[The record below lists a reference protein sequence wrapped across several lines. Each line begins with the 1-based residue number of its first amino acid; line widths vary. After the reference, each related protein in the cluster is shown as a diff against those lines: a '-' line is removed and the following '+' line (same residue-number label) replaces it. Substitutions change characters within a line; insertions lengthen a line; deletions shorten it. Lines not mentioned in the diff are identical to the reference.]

1 MSLSLIRKL
10 CLHLGWRQWW
20 LILALVVGL
29 AGGTPLRG
37 EGPIPAAWFE
47 KLPAEG
53 SLAEIRAMAAREGWQ
68 RVADAL
74 FQGAKQAYLQDRLDL
89 ASAWLNVARWGGL
102 FAEEESHFIERW
114 VAAINQARVG
124 HPNMARDYTSVPG
137 RTLGDFAS
145 PELQRWLLANRGFS
159 DIFFEQLSP
168 CDSIPEVLRILGGL
182 LENDRLTFE
191 TYASL
196 ALAVALV
203 YDVPPPPGWPH
214 AQVSEAVLPRRLP
227 TPSSAFGFLVAADR
241 SGRTLHR
248 LAHLPTEQLKHVV
261 DFAAPLAELTWAQ
274 SAIQVPLARL
284 AATYEAVRYR
294 LDRVSS
300 NEMIWPGSTYDLA
313 TVLATGGICVDQA
326 YVATQVGK
334 ARGVPTMI
342 FRGAGL
348 DGRHAWFGFLD
359 GNRRWQMDA
368 GRFAEQKFVTGL
380 AHDPQTWGDLSD
392 HEIQFLS
399 EGFRLL
405 PRFRQAQT
413 HAGFA
418 SAALGMRDLPAAR
431 QAARKAINYES
442 RHVEAWEILLTSL
455 RLLKEDPRV
464 VEASLREASIA
475 FQRYPDLQLRFAR
488 EVSDSLRARG
498 ETSAADYEERL
509 LARKNQGQRVDL
521 AIDQMASE
529 LARALEQQP
538 AFEQMR
544 LFRGAVEQFGRGAGM
559 DFLDRIVR
567 PFVRHWVKAGRSA
580 EAARAL
586 EHVRLVMAPPAGS
599 QLEKELL
606 GLVVETKR

>member
-1 MSLSLIRKL
+1 
-10 CLHLGWRQWW
+10 
-20 LILALVVGL
+20 
-29 AGGTPLRG
+29 
-37 EGPIPAAWFE
+37 
-47 KLPAEG
+47 
-53 SLAEIRAMAAREGWQ
+53 MAVREGWQ
-68 RVADAL
+68 KVADAV

-89 ASAWLNVARWGGL
+89 AGAWLNVARWGGL
-102 FAEEESHFIERW
+102 FAEVESHFIERW
-114 VAAINQARVG
+114 VAAINQAKVG
-124 HPNMARDYTSVPG
+124 HPNMAREYTSLPG

-145 PELQRWLLANRGFS
+145 LHLQRWLLANRTFS
-159 DIFFEQLSP
+159 DTFFEQLSP
-168 CDSIPEVLRILGGL
+168 CDSIPEVLRILAGL
-182 LENDRLTFE
+182 LESDPATFD

-227 TPSSAFGFLVAADR
+227 TPLVAFGFLVAADR

-248 LAHLPTEQLKHVV
+248 LAHLSPDQLKHVV
-261 DFAAPLAELTWAQ
+261 DLVAPLAELSWAQ
-274 SAIQVPLARL
+274 SSIQVPLSRL

-294 LDRVSS
+294 LDRVTS

-313 TVLATGGICVDQA
+313 TVLQTGGICVDQA
-326 YVATQVGK
+326 YVATQAGK

-359 GNRRWQMDA
+359 ENRRWQMDA

-418 SAALGMRDLPAAR
+418 SAALSMRDLPAAR

-442 RHVEAWEILLTSL
+442 RHVEAWEILLSSL
-455 RLLKEDPRV
+455 RLMKEDPRV

-475 FQRYPDLQLRFAR
+475 FQRYPDLQIRFAR
-488 EVSDSLRARG
+488 DVSDSLRARG

-521 AIDQMASE
+521 AIDQVASE

-544 LFRGAVEQFGRGAGM
+544 LFRGAVDQFGRGAGM
-559 DFLDRIVR
+559 DFLDRVVR

-580 EAARAL
+580 EAQRAL
-586 EHVRLVMAPPAGS
+586 EQVRLVMAPSAGS

-606 GLVVETKR
+606 GLVEETKR